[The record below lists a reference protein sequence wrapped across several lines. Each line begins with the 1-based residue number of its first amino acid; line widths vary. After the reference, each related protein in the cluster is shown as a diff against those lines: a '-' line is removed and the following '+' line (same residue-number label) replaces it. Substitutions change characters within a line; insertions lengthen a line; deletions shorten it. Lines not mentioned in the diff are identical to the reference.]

1 MRYAILALVSASLFA
16 TAASARETHLEQRQ
30 APHTQELTTTT
41 TTPDQRD
48 HTPVISEQDRL
59 FLKLGDRGIGNG

>member
-16 TAASARETHLEQRQ
+16 TAASARESHPDQQ
-30 APHTQELTTTT
+30 ATRSQQQQTTTV
-41 TTPDQRD
+41 PAQRD
-48 HTPVISEQDRL
+48 HAPVISEQDRL

>member
-30 APHTQELTTTT
+30 APHTQEQTTT

>member
-16 TAASARETHLEQRQ
+16 TAASARQTHLEQQQ
-30 APHTQELTTTT
+30 APHNRQQTTTI
-41 TTPDQRD
+41 TPEQRD
-48 HTPVISEQDRL
+48 QAPVISEQDRL